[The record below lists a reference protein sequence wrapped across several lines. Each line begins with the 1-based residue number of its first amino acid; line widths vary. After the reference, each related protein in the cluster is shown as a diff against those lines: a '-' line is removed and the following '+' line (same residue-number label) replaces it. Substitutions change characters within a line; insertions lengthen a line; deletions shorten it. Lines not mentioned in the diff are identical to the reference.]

1 MSNEP
6 TATRKAYPMANI
18 GIVYFSMYG
27 GTHELASALA
37 EGVDKAGGEGHLRRV
52 PDPLLPD
59 EVKASEGV
67 SAASDQQAHVQEATV
82 DELPEFDGLLIGS
95 PTRYGSATAQLQ
107 NFLDQTG
114 PLWQAGKLVGK
125 PVGFFT
131 GAATLHGGHE
141 STILGMSTFAY
152 HQGMV
157 IVPVGYGLAEE
168 VGATSTGGGPYGP
181 THFSPMGGDKDG
193 LDDDEREIALSYAAH
208 LNAIAD
214 KLAA

>member
-1 MSNEP
+1 
-6 TATRKAYPMANI
+6 MANI

-27 GTHELASALA
+27 STHELASVLA
-37 EGVDKAGGEGHLRRV
+37 EGIDKAGGEAHLRRV
-52 PDPLLPD
+52 ADPLLPD

-67 SAASDQQAHVQEATV
+67 SSAIDAQSHVQEATV

-114 PLWQAGKLVGK
+114 PLWQAGELVGK

-131 GAATLHGGHE
+131 GAATIHGGHE

-152 HQGMV
+152 HHGMV

-168 VGATSTGGGPYGP
+168 VGSTSTGGSPYGP
-181 THFSPMGGDKDG
+181 THFSPMGGDKQGIDE
-193 LDDDEREIALSYAAH
+193 DEREIALKYAAH
-208 LNAIAD
+208 LNGIAD

>member
-1 MSNEP
+1 
-6 TATRKAYPMANI
+6 MANI

-27 GTHELASALA
+27 STHELASVLA
-37 EGVDKAGGEGHLRRV
+37 EGVDKAGGEAALRRV

-67 SAASDQQAHVQEATV
+67 SSAIDAQAHVAEATV
-82 DELPEFDGLLIGS
+82 EELPEFDGLLLGS

-107 NFLDQTG
+107 NLFDQTG
-114 PLWQAGKLVGK
+114 PLWQEGRLVGK

-131 GAATLHGGHE
+131 GAATIHGGHE

-157 IVPVGYGLAEE
+157 IVPTGYAIAEE
-168 VGATSTGGGPYGP
+168 VGGTRTGGGPYGP
-181 THFSPMGGDKDG
+181 THFSPMGGDKQG
-193 LDDDEREIALSYAAH
+193 LDDDEREIALRYAAH
-208 LNAIAD
+208 FNAIAD
-214 KLAA
+214 KLAV

>member
-1 MSNEP
+1 
-6 TATRKAYPMANI
+6 MAKI

-27 GTHELASALA
+27 GTHELASVLA
-37 EGVDKAGGEGHLRRV
+37 EGIDKAGGEAHLRRV
-52 PDPLLPD
+52 PDPLLPE

-67 SAASDQQAHVQEATV
+67 SSAIEAQAHVEEATV

-95 PTRYGSATAQLQ
+95 PTRYGSAVAQLQ
-107 NFLDQTG
+107 NLFDQTG
-114 PLWQAGKLVGK
+114 ALWQEGELVGK

-131 GAATLHGGHE
+131 GAATIHGGHE

-152 HQGMV
+152 HHGMV
-157 IVPVGYGLAEE
+157 IVPAGYGIAEE
-168 VGATSTGGGPYGP
+168 IGATRSGGGPYGP

-193 LDDDEREIALSYAAH
+193 LDEDEREIALKYAAH

>member
-1 MSNEP
+1 
-6 TATRKAYPMANI
+6 MARI

-27 GTHELASALA
+27 STHELASVIA
-37 EGVDKAGGEGHLRRV
+37 EGVEKAGGEAHLRRV

-67 SAASDQQAHVQEATV
+67 AAAIEQQADVEEATV
-82 DELPEFDGLLIGS
+82 DELPDFDGLVIGS
-95 PTRYGSATAQLQ
+95 PTRYGSAVAQVQ

-114 PLWQAGKLVGK
+114 PLWQEGKLVGK

-131 GAATLHGGHE
+131 GAATIHGGHE

-157 IVPVGYGLAEE
+157 IVPVGYGIAEE
-168 VGATSTGGGPYGP
+168 VGDHDRRRPVRPDALQPDGRRQGGARRG
-181 THFSPMGGDKDG
+181 
-193 LDDDEREIALSYAAH
+193 RAQIALAYGAH
-208 LNAIAD
+208 LNDIAD